1 VAATLP
7 IADAARSRVGK
18 SRSSS
23 ASPAAAATA
32 KDAVASAVVPG
43 SEAMADAEMASQTFV
58 RRRGCPGWCRER
70 KRAAVLF
77 WVLGAILRVWYRGEP
92 FCLFLCFVV
101 CLSIGIAG
109 DRLHFIHLSSFNPQF
124 SYIRRSR
131 PGDSEGLCSGR
142 IAYVAKEVLC
152 EPRLLLCFGSDES
165 HRVLLDDSAVSRQLN

>member
-77 WVLGAILRVWYRGEP
+77 WFLGAILRVWYRGEP
-92 FCLFLCFVV
+92 FCLFLCFV
-101 CLSIGIAG
+101 CLSKYLE
-109 DRLHFIHLSSFNPQF
+109 DC
-124 SYIRRSR
+124 RRSTVFCT
-131 PGDSEGLCSGR
+131 PTLFQSP
-142 IAYVAKEVLC
+142 VLIY
-152 EPRLLLCFGSDES
+152 P
-165 HRVLLDDSAVSRQLN
+165 QKPPW